1 MEASMT
7 KDQLAEK
14 LAHLDPGAT
23 LTVEEGE
30 LAQIFGAGLRA
41 DELVQAAETFAVEH
55 RCAFSYH
62 EHGRVVPTFEKNDIF

>member
-1 MEASMT
+1 MT

-30 LAQIFGAGLRA
+30 LALIFGAGALD
-41 DELVQAAETFAVEH
+41 DEVIQAAEAFAMEH
-55 RCAFSYH
+55 RCTFSYH
-62 EHGRVVPTFEKNDIF
+62 EHGRVVPTFEKDDIF